1 MSVEVSVSVL
11 GADLTDMKKFLSS
24 LDESGTD
31 MLHFDVM
38 DGVFVPNLSYGMP
51 VLKDMDRC
59 TDLFMDVHLMINDPA
74 KYVKNF
80 AESGA
85 DLITFH
91 AESKSNIS
99 ETIKLI
105 KSLGIKAGISIKPAT
120 PVSNIEKYLS
130 DIDLV
135 LVMTV
140 EPGFGGQSFMEDMIP
155 KIEELDKYR
164 KENNLTYKIEVDGGI
179 NNITGKKCA
188 DAGADVLVSGSY
200 VLKSENMKE
209 KVTLLKSVN

>member
-11 GADLTDMKKFLSS
+11 GADLTDMRKFLSS
-24 LDESGTD
+24 LYESDTD

-91 AESKSNIS
+91 AESKSDIS

-120 PVSNIEKYLS
+120 PVSDIEKYLS

-155 KIEELDKYR
+155 KIKELDKYR

-179 NNITGKKCA
+179 NNVTGKKCA

>member
-11 GADLTDMKKFLSS
+11 GADLTDMRKFLSS

-51 VLKDMDRC
+51 VLKDMNRC

-91 AESKSNIS
+91 VESISDIS

-120 PVSNIEKYLS
+120 PVSDIEKYLS

-155 KIEELDKYR
+155 KIKELDKYR

-209 KVTLLKSVN
+209 KVALLKSVN

>member
-74 KYVKNF
+74 KYIKNF

-91 AESKSNIS
+91 AESVSDIS

-105 KSLGIKAGISIKPAT
+105 KSFGIKAGISIKPAT
-120 PVSNIEKYLS
+120 PVSDIEKYLS

-140 EPGFGGQSFMEDMIP
+140 APGLGGQSFMEDMIP

-164 KENNLTYKIEVDGGI
+164 KENNLLYKIEVDGGI
-179 NNITGKKCA
+179 NNVTGKKCA
-188 DAGADVLVSGSY
+188 DAGTDILVSGSY

-209 KVTLLKSVN
+209 KVTLLKGVG

>member
-51 VLKDMDRC
+51 VLKDMDKC

-120 PVSNIEKYLS
+120 PVSDIEKYLS

-155 KIEELDKYR
+155 KIKELDKYR

>member
-11 GADLTDMKKFLSS
+11 GADLTDMRKFLSS
-24 LDESGTD
+24 LDESDTD

-91 AESKSNIS
+91 AESKSDIS

-120 PVSNIEKYLS
+120 PVSDIEKYLS

-155 KIEELDKYR
+155 KIKELDKYR

>member
-11 GADLTDMKKFLSS
+11 GADLTDMRKFLSS
-24 LDESGTD
+24 LDESDTD

-59 TDLFMDVHLMINDPA
+59 TDLLMDVHLMINDPA

-91 AESKSNIS
+91 AESKSDIS

-120 PVSNIEKYLS
+120 PVSDIEKYLS

-155 KIEELDKYR
+155 KIKELDKYR

-179 NNITGKKCA
+179 NNVTGKKCA

>member
-11 GADLTDMKKFLSS
+11 GADLTDMRKFLSS

-91 AESKSNIS
+91 VESISDIS

-120 PVSNIEKYLS
+120 PVSDIEKYLS

-155 KIEELDKYR
+155 KIKELDKYR
-164 KENNLTYKIEVDGGI
+164 KENDLTYKIEVDGGI

-209 KVTLLKSVN
+209 KVALLKSVN

>member
-11 GADLTDMKKFLSS
+11 GADLTDMRKFLSS

-91 AESKSNIS
+91 VESISDIS

-120 PVSNIEKYLS
+120 PVSDIEKYLS

-155 KIEELDKYR
+155 KIKELDKYR

>member
-11 GADLTDMKKFLSS
+11 GADLTDMRKFLSS
-24 LDESGTD
+24 LDESDTD

-91 AESKSNIS
+91 AESKSDIS

-120 PVSNIEKYLS
+120 PVSDIEKYLS

-155 KIEELDKYR
+155 KIKELDKYR
-164 KENNLTYKIEVDGGI
+164 KQNNLTYKIEVDGGI
-179 NNITGKKCA
+179 NNVTGKKCA

>member
-11 GADLTDMKKFLSS
+11 GADLTDMRKFLSS

-59 TDLFMDVHLMINDPA
+59 TDLFMDVHLMINDPV

-91 AESKSNIS
+91 AESKSDIS

-120 PVSNIEKYLS
+120 PVSDIEKYLS
-130 DIDLV
+130 GVDLV

>member
-11 GADLTDMKKFLSS
+11 GADLTDMRKFLSS
-24 LDESGTD
+24 LDESDTD

-59 TDLFMDVHLMINDPA
+59 TDLFMDVHLMINDPV

-91 AESKSNIS
+91 AESKSDIS

-120 PVSNIEKYLS
+120 PVSDIEKYLS
-130 DIDLV
+130 GVDLV

-155 KIEELDKYR
+155 KIKELDKYR

-179 NNITGKKCA
+179 NNVTGKKCA

>member
-91 AESKSNIS
+91 AESKSDIS

-120 PVSNIEKYLS
+120 PVSDIEKYLS

-155 KIEELDKYR
+155 KIKELDKYR

-179 NNITGKKCA
+179 NNVTGKKCA

>member
-11 GADLTDMKKFLSS
+11 GADLTDMRKFLSS

-91 AESKSNIS
+91 AESKSDIS

-155 KIEELDKYR
+155 KIKELDKYR

-179 NNITGKKCA
+179 NNVTGKKCA

>member
-59 TDLFMDVHLMINDPA
+59 TDLFMDVHLMINDPV

-120 PVSNIEKYLS
+120 PVSDIEKYLS

-155 KIEELDKYR
+155 KIKELDKYR

-179 NNITGKKCA
+179 NNVTGKKCA

>member
-11 GADLTDMKKFLSS
+11 GADLTDMRKFLSS
-24 LDESGTD
+24 LDESDTD

-91 AESKSNIS
+91 AESKSDIS

-120 PVSNIEKYLS
+120 PVSDIEKYLS

-155 KIEELDKYR
+155 KIKELDKYR

-179 NNITGKKCA
+179 NNVTGKKCA

>member
-11 GADLTDMKKFLSS
+11 GADLTDMRKFLSS
-24 LDESGTD
+24 LDESDTD

-91 AESKSNIS
+91 AESKSDIS

-155 KIEELDKYR
+155 KIKELDKYR

>member
-11 GADLTDMKKFLSS
+11 GADLTDMRKFLSS

-91 AESKSNIS
+91 AESKSDIS

-155 KIEELDKYR
+155 KIKELDKYR

>member
-59 TDLFMDVHLMINDPA
+59 TDLFMDVHLMINDPV

-91 AESKSNIS
+91 AESKSDIS

-120 PVSNIEKYLS
+120 PVSDIEKYLS
-130 DIDLV
+130 GVDLV

-155 KIEELDKYR
+155 KIKELDKYR

-179 NNITGKKCA
+179 NNVTGKKCA

-200 VLKSENMKE
+200 VLKSGNMKE

>member
-11 GADLTDMKKFLSS
+11 GADLTDMRKFLSS
-24 LDESGTD
+24 LYESDTD

-91 AESKSNIS
+91 AESKSDIS

-120 PVSNIEKYLS
+120 PVSDIEKYLS

-155 KIEELDKYR
+155 KIKELDKYR

>member
-11 GADLTDMKKFLSS
+11 GADLTDMRKFLSS

-91 AESKSNIS
+91 VESISDIS

-120 PVSNIEKYLS
+120 PVSDIEKYLS

-155 KIEELDKYR
+155 KIKELDKYR
-164 KENNLTYKIEVDGGI
+164 KENDLTYKIEVDGGI